1 MKVFIL
7 TLLAL
12 LSLTDAR
19 HFSYKARE
27 QWLAQET
34 IPSNY
39 DKRFRPPPVSGQE
52 DAPVKINVTMYI
64 QELSIC
70 PHHQQMVMGGYFRQF
85 WVDPRLAMTEVED
98 KDETILTLGDMF
110 VDTPIWIPD
119 TFVVNS
125 KNGLLSEDAPE
136 TKGRS
141 FLRVKADGSV
151 LGSTRFRSKLICPM
165 SKKDKELTC
174 SFHVESFASRATELS
189 YVWKDFEADSMIVSD
204 QAIELLKNNGWKLV
218 ESTPINDYV
227 ELAVGNYSRVSL
239 NIKLEKIEGEEES
252 DESSEEMKI

>member
-1 MKVFIL
+1 MKAYIFFP
-7 TLLAL
+7 LAL
-12 LSLTDAR
+12 LSFTEAR

-39 DKRFRPPPVSGQE
+39 DKRFRPPPVSDHE
-52 DAPVKINVTMYI
+52 DGPVQVNISMYI

-70 PHHQQMVMGGYFRQF
+70 SYRQQLIVGGYFRQF

-125 KNGLLSEDAPE
+125 KNGLVSDDAPE

-165 SKKDKELTC
+165 SKKDTEVTC
-174 SFHVESFASRATELS
+174 SFHVESFGAKATDIS
-189 YVWKDFEADSMIVSD
+189 YAWKDFEADSMVVSD
-204 QAIELLKNNGWKLV
+204 QAIMLLKNNGWKLI
-218 ESTPINDYV
+218 ESTPVNDYV
-227 ELAVGNYSRVSL
+227 ELEIGKYSRVSL
-239 NIKLEKIEGEEES
+239 NFKLEKFEGEGEETES
-252 DESSEEMKI
+252 DDL